1 MSGLQ
6 LKLID
11 GSKDDKPNYSID
23 SSVFLDIWKGNRGM
37 YPHDVHTGLWS
48 HICQLIDEGRII
60 AHQEVYKELKRHDNK
75 EFQEWLKKNKDKFV
89 VNPAAANNATKE
101 IINGYYAKFKNGYM
115 PSKKGGS
122 AGDPFV
128 VGLAYSEECIVFSQ
142 EQPIAEHQLH
152 DANSPAIPNVCTE
165 YKIDHVRIN
174 DFLRKENVT
183 LEVKQGQP
191 LTVSSPL

>member
-11 GSKDDKPNYSID
+11 SSKDDKPKYSID

-37 YPHDVHTGLWS
+37 YPHDVHTGLWA
-48 HICQLIDEGRII
+48 HICQLIDEERII

-75 EFQEWLKKNKDKFV
+75 EFQDWLKKNKDKFV
-89 VNPAAANNATKE
+89 VNPAAANSATKE

-142 EQPIAEHQLH
+142 EQPIAEHQLQ
-152 DANSPAIPNVCTE
+152 DANSPAIPNVCSE

-174 DFLRKENVT
+174 DFLRKENLT
-183 LEVKQGQP
+183 LEVKKK
-191 LTVSSPL
+191 SSHLN